1 MMTLDDQMNEW
12 LATRER
18 IAGHIKALHPA
29 NRSNFVGDANAKAA
43 AASLAKLNAW
53 QQEIDEL
60 MIDWLMPG

>member
-1 MMTLDDQMNEW
+1 MTLDKQMNEW

-18 IAGHIKALHPA
+18 IAGHIKALNPA
-29 NRSNFVGDANAKAA
+29 SRSHFVGDSSAKAA
-43 AASLAKLNAW
+43 AASLAKLTAW

>member
-1 MMTLDDQMNEW
+1 MTQDEQMNEW

-18 IAGHIKALHPA
+18 IAEHIKALNPA
-29 NRSNFVGDANAKAA
+29 SRSHFVGDLNAKAA

>member
-1 MMTLDDQMNEW
+1 MTLDEQMNEW

-18 IAGHIKALHPA
+18 IAGHIKALNPA
-29 NRSNFVGDANAKAA
+29 RRSHFVADSNAKAA

-60 MIDWLMPG
+60 MIDWLMPE